1 MRHDTDDDSVD
12 VDDRDEDEIIE
23 SDDNMDEND
32 IDDNNGND
40 HDDLMQTNTEDVVDD
55 LKYDIFNLVACNHH
69 TIRLD
74 NDCKENLED
83 AIVNHTQRAV
93 QLLFKK

>member
-1 MRHDTDDDSVD
+1 MRHDTDNDGVDD
-12 VDDRDEDEIIE
+12 DDRDEDEIIE

-32 IDDNNGND
+32 NDDDNDN
-40 HDDLMQTNTEDVVDD
+40 MQTNTEDVVDD

-74 NDCKENLED
+74 NDSKEKLED

>member
-1 MRHDTDDDSVD
+1 MRHDTDNDGVDDN
-12 VDDRDEDEIIE
+12 DRDEDEIIE

-32 IDDNNGND
+32 NDDD
-40 HDDLMQTNTEDVVDD
+40 VLMQTNTEDVVDD

-74 NDCKENLED
+74 NDSKEKLED

>member
-1 MRHDTDDDSVD
+1 MRHDTDNDGVDDN
-12 VDDRDEDEIIE
+12 DRDEDEIIE

-32 IDDNNGND
+32 NDDD
-40 HDDLMQTNTEDVVDD
+40 VLMQTNTEDVVDD

-69 TIRLD
+69 TIRLE
-74 NDCKENLED
+74 NDSKEKLED